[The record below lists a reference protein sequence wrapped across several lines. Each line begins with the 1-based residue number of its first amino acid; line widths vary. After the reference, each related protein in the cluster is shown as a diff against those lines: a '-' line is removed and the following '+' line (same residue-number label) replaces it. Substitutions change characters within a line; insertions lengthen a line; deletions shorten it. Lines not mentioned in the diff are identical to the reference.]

1 MRDLV
6 FLMFFMIY
14 LPMALRFPHIGAM
27 IWAWLAFSAPG
38 EYLFG
43 FMNALPLSKIVAVLT
58 VGALLVH
65 RDGRKPY
72 FDGIMV
78 LLLAFLA
85 LGAVSASLAIT
96 ALPLNWELFG
106 KVVKITALCFVIT
119 SVVTTRRRLQGMIL
133 AIALGLAFNG
143 ADEGLK
149 VLLTGGSHHVLGIQ
163 EYGDNNQF
171 AVAMLMCM
179 PLLLFLYN
187 SSIHPVARAGF
198 MGTLV
203 LCGIAVIGTYSRGG
217 FVGLVALALGLI
229 ALNRNKLRNLLAVAV
244 FGFVLLQAAP
254 STWFNRIDTI
264 ETANKD
270 DSFMGRVTSWKIS
283 TLIALDRPLIGGGF
297 HAQQDTPVWQH
308 YGKDLAAFDFVP
320 SASLNKTGV
329 AAHSI
334 YFEVL
339 GDLGFTGLF
348 IFLSMLLTALRY
360 CSMIRKRAAAHADL
374 AWMVDLAGMMRLS
387 LIVYM
392 VSGAALSVAYF
403 EGFFLLLALLSVTR
417 RMLSVELAHRAG
429 AVERATAAATAASH
443 DAWLAP
449 GMGQT
454 I

>member
-6 FLMFFMIY
+6 FLMFFMMYI
-14 LPMALRFPHIGAM
+14 PMALRFPHIGAM
-27 IWAWLAFSAPG
+27 LWAWLAFSAPG

-43 FMNALPLSKIVAVLT
+43 FMNSLPLSKIVAVLT

-72 FDGIMV
+72 IDGIM
-78 LLLAFLA
+78 LLLIAFLA
-85 LGAVSASLAIT
+85 LGAVSASFAVT
-96 ALPLNWELFG
+96 VLPLNWELFG
-106 KVVKITALCFVIT
+106 KVVKIIALCFVVT

-187 SSIHPVARAGF
+187 TSAHPVARAGF

-203 LCGIAVIGTYSRGG
+203 LCGVAVIGTYSRGG

-244 FGFVLLQAAP
+244 CGLVLLQAAP

-270 DSFMGRVTSWKIS
+270 DSFMGRITSWKVS

-297 HAQQDTPVWQH
+297 HAQQDAPVWQR
-308 YGKDLAAFDFVP
+308 YAPGVSEFDFVP
-320 SASLNKTGV
+320 SAPAGKVGI

-348 IFLSMLLTALRY
+348 IFLSLLLLAFRY
-360 CSMIRKRAAAHADL
+360 CGMIRKRARPHADL
-374 AWMVDLAGMMRLS
+374 AWMVDLASMLRLS
-387 LIVYM
+387 IIVYM

-417 RMLSVELAHRAG
+417 RMLKVELAHRAG
-429 AVERATAAATAASH
+429 VTAAAAAEASL
-443 DAWLAP
+443 DVWLP
-449 GMGQT
+449 GGVGGQAV
-454 I
+454 

>member
-1 MRDLV
+1 
-6 FLMFFMIY
+6 
-14 LPMALRFPHIGAM
+14 
-27 IWAWLAFSAPG
+27 
-38 EYLFG
+38 
-43 FMNALPLSKIVAVLT
+43 VL
-58 VGALLVH
+58 

-72 FDGIMV
+72 LDGIMC
-78 LLLAFLA
+78 LLLVFLA
-85 LGAVSASLAIT
+85 LGAVSASMAIT
-96 ALPLNWELFG
+96 VLPLNWELFG
-106 KVVKITALCFVIT
+106 KVAKITALCFVVT

-149 VLLTGGSHHVLGIQ
+149 VLLTGGSHHVLGIL

-187 SSIHPVARAGF
+187 TSANAVARAGF
-198 MGTLV
+198 AGTLV
-203 LCGIAVIGTYSRGG
+203 LCGVAVIGTYSRGG

-229 ALNRNKLRNLLAVAV
+229 ALNRNKLRNLAVVAV
-244 FGFVLLQAAP
+244 CGIVLLQAAP
-254 STWFNRIDTI
+254 STWFSRIDTI
-264 ETANKD
+264 ETAGKD
-270 DSFMGRVTSWKIS
+270 DSFMGRVTSWKVS

-308 YGKDLAAFDFVP
+308 YGAGLAEFDFIPSVP
-320 SASLNKTGV
+320 LNKTGV

-339 GDLGFTGLF
+339 GDLGFSGLF
-348 IFLSMLLTALRY
+348 IFLGMLFTALRY
-360 CSMIRKRAAAHADL
+360 CGSIRKRASAYPDL
-374 AWMVDLAGMMRLS
+374 AWMVDLAGMLRLS

-417 RMLSVELAHRAG
+417 RMLRVELAHRAG
-429 AVERATAAATAASH
+429 ALPSAIATATSH
-443 DAWLAP
+443 GAWLP
-449 GMGQT
+449 GGMGGQA

>member
-6 FLMFFMIY
+6 FLMFFMVY
-14 LPMALRFPHIGAM
+14 TPMVLRFPHIGAM
-27 IWAWLAFSAPG
+27 LWAWLAFSAPD

-43 FMNALPLSKIVAVLT
+43 FMNSLPLSKIVAVLT
-58 VGALLVH
+58 VASLLVH

-72 FDGIMV
+72 IDGIM
-78 LLLAFLA
+78 LLLIVFLA
-85 LGAVSASLAIT
+85 QGVVSASMAIT
-96 ALPLNWELFG
+96 VLPLNWELFG
-106 KVVKITALCFVIT
+106 KVAKITALCFVVT

-149 VLLTGGSHHVLGIQ
+149 VLLTGGSHHVLGIL

-187 SSIHPVARAGF
+187 TSAHAVARAGF
-198 MGTLV
+198 MSTLV
-203 LCGIAVIGTYSRGG
+203 LCGVAVIGTYSRGG

-244 FGFVLLQAAP
+244 CGIVLLQAAP

-270 DSFMGRVTSWKIS
+270 DSFMGRITSWKVS

-297 HAQQDTPVWQH
+297 HAQQDTAVWQK
-308 YGKDLAAFDFVP
+308 YGAGVKEFDFVP
-320 SASLNKTGV
+320 SAPLNKTGV

-339 GDLGFTGLF
+339 GDLGFTGLLL
-348 IFLSMLLTALRY
+348 FLGLLFTAFRY
-360 CSMIRKRAAAHADL
+360 CSMIRRRAGPHPDL
-374 AWMVDLAGMMRLS
+374 TWMVELASMLRLS

-403 EGFFLLLALLSVTR
+403 EAFFLLLALLSVTR
-417 RMLSVELAHRAG
+417 RMLVVELAHRAG
-429 AVERATAAATAASH
+429 ALPSAVPTAAGH
-443 DAWLAP
+443 DAWLP
-449 GMGQT
+449 GGMGGQP